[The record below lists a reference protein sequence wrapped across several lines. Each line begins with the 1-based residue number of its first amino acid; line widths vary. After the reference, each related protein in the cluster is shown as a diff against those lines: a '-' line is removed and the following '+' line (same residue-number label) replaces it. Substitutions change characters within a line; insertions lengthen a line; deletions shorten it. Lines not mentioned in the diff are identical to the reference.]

1 VATVGPSGLVSVWTC
16 GVCRAERLAALTSFL
31 KAVPSADV
39 APSSIGSIVVDD
51 TLVKLIEEEVTR
63 TNVSDAAGFV
73 VPCCFTVEKYCSTFS
88 VCCNYH
94 ICVTYHTDLHHRE

>member
-1 VATVGPSGLVSVWTC
+1 VVVGPSGLVSMWTC
-16 GVCRAERLAALTSFL
+16 GGCRAERLAALTSFL

-39 APSSIGSIVVDD
+39 APSSIGSVVVDD

-73 VPCCFTVEKYCSTFS
+73 VPCCFNCQKIF
-88 VCCNYH
+88 
-94 ICVTYHTDLHHRE
+94 